1 MKRMALGAA
10 FAATAIAAP
19 RAAHAD
25 LFSARADL
33 HAGASGG
40 AGVGGEQKD
49 NAYFKNAPNGAYG
62 VLVGV
67 QALIADAY
75 IDHTQ
80 FTDGSRVTTWTQFA
94 AGVRIDIKTGAPP
107 KEKGATEDPKPT
119 GYFELGLH
127 AAFGLGTG
135 QQVSPP
141 LDNAQL
147 TDKAFLVELRGGFG
161 KILGNGFRIGVAIPI
176 SGGYFFKSGNGA
188 TANDVG
194 THYQGVEAAVLLTL
208 GLQLGAW

>member
-1 MKRMALGAA
+1 MKPIACCALVVAA
-10 FAATAIAAP
+10 AAVAP

-33 HAGASGG
+33 HVGGSGG
-40 AGVGGEQKD
+40 AGLGGAQKD
-49 NAYFKNAPNGAYG
+49 NAYFGDAPHGAYG
-62 VLVGV
+62 ALVGV

-80 FTDGSRVTTWTQFA
+80 YTDGSRVTTWTQFA
-94 AGVRIDIKTGAPP
+94 LGVRVDVKTGAPP
-107 KEKGATEDPKPT
+107 KEKGAVEEPKPT
-119 GYFELGLH
+119 GYFELGVH

-141 LDNAQL
+141 LDNAQI
-147 TDKAFLVELRGGFG
+147 TDKAFLLELRGGFG
-161 KILGNGFRIGVAIPI
+161 KILGNGFRIGLTIPV

-188 TANDVG
+188 TANDTG
-194 THYQGVEAAVLLTL
+194 THYTGLEAAALLTF